1 MTLLQQL
8 NRYHVFRDVIAGR
21 VKFKRGHI
29 KRRRKGLRIG
39 ARNSFRFRG
48 RKVGGGQT
56 FPGRRRKKFRA
67 PSRAFATFMKLRNTL
82 SVAAALAFALALWT
96 YRAGPQLG
104 ADCVEFNLAGLVLLA
119 LSGCRSAKWNW
130 Q

>member
-1 MTLLQQL
+1 
-8 NRYHVFRDVIAGR
+8 
-21 VKFKRGHI
+21 
-29 KRRRKGLRIG
+29 
-39 ARNSFRFRG
+39 
-48 RKVGGGQT
+48 
-56 FPGRRRKKFRA
+56 
-67 PSRAFATFMKLRNTL
+67 MKLRNTL

-104 ADCVEFNLAGLVLLA
+104 ADCVEFTLAGLVLLA